1 MTSPASPSGTNARGE
16 DPGGES
22 EDPSVVKNI
31 LIVLLVVLLGLVGL
45 VYYAGRGGLGSHE
58 EPGEP
63 TAALRPP
70 ESVERE
76 TASVARA
83 ADAIGVSRPKQ
94 VLFGDFH
101 VHTTFSPDAFML
113 SLPAAVGEGAHPP
126 ADACDF
132 ARFCSALDFWSIND
146 HAEGISPR
154 HWRETVD
161 SIRQCNAIAGDA
173 ATPDSVAFLG
183 WEWTQVG
190 SSPKDHYGHK
200 NVVLRDFGEGE
211 VPARPIAATGRVA
224 SIFRAADRPFAL
236 GAASLIAGDERLH
249 DLAKYLSERAD
260 LEPCADDVPTTELP
274 ADCQEF
280 AATPAD
286 LFRKLDEGGHESIVI
301 PHGTTWGFYTPPGSE
316 WDKQLAGDMHDPDRQ
331 TLLEVY
337 SGHGNSE
344 QYRDF
349 RGVEIGADGGV
360 RCPEPR
366 ESYLP
371 TCWRAGE
378 IIRARCL
385 EAGDPDDACEARA
398 ADARQIAAEA
408 GQLAHLTV
416 PGVTAAEWR
425 DAGQCRD
432 CAQASFNYR
441 PGGSAQ
447 YILAIGNFD
456 DPDPRHFRLG
466 FMSSSDNHFARPGTG
481 FKEKN
486 RLGNTESGR
495 PVPTD
500 NTLASFVRPPAA
512 EPVPEARPV
521 DPENPPTG
529 FGAAELER
537 QTSFFMTGGLVA
549 VHAEGRDRD
558 AIWQALDRREVYGTS
573 GPRILLWFD
582 LLNPPGSRGKSAP
595 MGSEVAMSTDPIFQ
609 VRAVGSRE
617 QLPGCPA
624 HAEQALGPDRLE
636 ALCKGECF
644 HPSDARRVITRIDV
658 VRIRPQ
664 QSPDEP
670 IADLVEDPWRSFECE
685 PDPAGCA
692 VTFGDLEFAGSARSA
707 VYYARAHEAPAPAI
721 NADGVRCA
729 DDACE
734 QVDLC
739 GPDETDDCLG
749 EHEPR
754 AWSSPIWVDPAPA
767 AEES

>member
-1 MTSPASPSGTNARGE
+1 MGKTVSTVI
-16 DPGGES
+16 
-22 EDPSVVKNI
+22 VVAA
-31 LIVLLVVLLGLVGL
+31 LALVGL
-45 VYYAGRGGLGSHE
+45 VYFAGRGGFGSHE
-58 EPGEP
+58 APGEP
-63 TAALRPP
+63 TAALRPLAQ
-70 ESVERE
+70 VERE
-76 TASVARA
+76 SAEVTRA
-83 ADAIGVSRPKQ
+83 AEAIGVPGAKQ

-154 HWRETVD
+154 HWEETVD
-161 SIRQCNAIAGDA
+161 SIRQCNALAGDA
-173 ATPDSVAFLG
+173 QSPDSVAFLG

-190 SSPKDHYGHK
+190 TSPKNHYGHK
-200 NVVLRDFGEGE
+200 NVVLRHTEDAN
-211 VPARPIAATGRVA
+211 VPARPIAAGGRVGR
-224 SIFRAADRPFAL
+224 IFRAADRPFAL
-236 GAASLIAGDERLH
+236 GAASLLSGDGRMH
-249 DLAKYLSERAD
+249 DLAKYLSERMD
-260 LEPCADDVPTTELP
+260 LERCPDDVPTTELP
-274 ADCQEF
+274 TDCQEF
-280 AATPAD
+280 ADTPAD

-316 WDKQLAGDMHDPDRQ
+316 WDKQLVGDMHDADRQ
-331 TLLEVY
+331 TLVEVY

-344 QYRDF
+344 EYRDF
-349 RGVEIGADGGV
+349 RGVEQAADGSA

-366 ESYLP
+366 ANYLP

-385 EAGDPDDACEARA
+385 DAGETAEACESRAAEARA
-398 ADARQIAAEA
+398 NAAEA

-416 PGVTAAEWR
+416 PGATAAEWL

-432 CAQASFNYR
+432 CAQASFNHR

-456 DPDPRHFRLG
+456 DASKPRHFRLG

-495 PVPTD
+495 PLD
-500 NTLASFVRPPAA
+500 MDDTLRSFVAPPME
-512 EPVPEARPV
+512 EPLPESHPV
-521 DPENPPTG
+521 DPADPPGG
-529 FGAAELER
+529 FAASELER

-549 VHAEGRDRD
+549 VHSAGRDRD

-573 GPRILLWFD
+573 GPRMLLWFD
-582 LLNPPGSRGKSAP
+582 LLNPPGSRGARAP
-595 MGSEVAMSTDPIFQ
+595 MGSEVAMSANPIFQ
-609 VRAVGSRE
+609 VRAVGSRV
-617 QLPGCPA
+617 QLPGCPSY
-624 HAEQALGPDRLE
+624 AESALGPERLE

-644 HPSDARRVITRIDV
+644 HPSDERRPITRIDI
-658 VRIRPQ
+658 VRVRPQ
-664 QSPDEP
+664 RTPDEP
-670 IADLVEDPWRSFECE
+670 LGRLIEDPWRTFACE

-692 VTFGDLEFAGSARSA
+692 VTFEDPEFASSARGA

-721 NADGVRCA
+721 NAGGVRCT
-729 DDACE
+729 DDECQE
-734 QVDLC
+734 VNLC

-754 AWSSPIWVDPAPA
+754 AWSSPIWIDTPGA
-767 AEES
+767 STGS

>member
-1 MTSPASPSGTNARGE
+1 MG
-16 DPGGES
+16 
-22 EDPSVVKNI
+22 KII
-31 LIVLLVVLLGLVGL
+31 LTVIVAAALALVALVFF
-45 VYYAGRGGLGSHE
+45 AGRGGFGSHE

-63 TAALRPP
+63 TAALRP
-70 ESVERE
+70 SAQVERE
-76 TASVARA
+76 SAEVMSA
-83 ADAIGVSRPKQ
+83 AEAIGVPAPKQ

-154 HWRETVD
+154 HWQETVD
-161 SIRQCNAIAGDA
+161 SIRQCNAVAGDA
-173 ATPDSVAFLG
+173 QSPDSVAFLG

-190 SSPKDHYGHK
+190 TDPNNHYGHK
-200 NVVLRDFGEGE
+200 NVVLRHTESQN
-211 VPARPIAATGRVA
+211 VPARPIAAGGRV
-224 SIFRAADRPFAL
+224 SSLFRAADRPFAL
-236 GAASLIAGDERLH
+236 GAASLLSGDGRFH
-249 DLAKYLSERAD
+249 DLARYLSERRD
-260 LEPCADDVPTTELP
+260 LERCPDDVPTTELP
-274 ADCQEF
+274 TDCQEF
-280 AATPAD
+280 ADTPAD

-316 WDKQLAGDMHDPDRQ
+316 WDKQLVGDMHDADRQ
-331 TLLEVY
+331 TMVEVY

-344 QYRDF
+344 EYRDF
-349 RGVEIGADGGV
+349 RAVERAADGSV

-366 ESYLP
+366 ANYLP
-371 TCWRAGE
+371 SCWRAGE

-385 EAGDPDDACEARA
+385 DAGQSEAECESRAAVARA
-398 ADARQIAAEA
+398 NAVEA
-408 GQLAHLTV
+408 GQLAQLTV
-416 PGVTAAEWR
+416 PGATAAEWL

-432 CAQASFNYR
+432 CAQASFNHR

-456 DPDPRHFRLG
+456 DPGKPRHFRMG
-466 FMSSSDNHFARPGTG
+466 FMASSDNHFARPGTG

-495 PVPTD
+495 PLDVD
-500 NTLASFVRPPAA
+500 DGLRSFVAPPEE
-512 EPVPEARPV
+512 EPLPESRPV
-521 DPENPPTG
+521 DREAPPSG
-529 FGAAELER
+529 FAALELER
-537 QTSFFMTGGLVA
+537 QTSFFMTGGLIA
-549 VHAEGRDRD
+549 VHAAGRHRD
-558 AIWQALDRREVYGTS
+558 AIWRALDRREVYGTS

-582 LLNPPGSRGKSAP
+582 LLNPPGSRGARAP
-595 MGSEVAMSTDPIFQ
+595 MGSEVAMGANPIFQ

-617 QLPGCPA
+617 QLPGCPSY
-624 HAEQALGPDRLE
+624 AESALGPERLA

-644 HPSDARRVITRIDV
+644 HPSDERRPITHIDI
-658 VRIRPQ
+658 VRVRPQ
-664 QSPDEP
+664 QTPDEP
-670 IADLVEDPWRSFECE
+670 LGQLVEDPWRTFPCE
-685 PDPAGCA
+685 PDPSGCA
-692 VTFGDLEFAGSARSA
+692 VTFEDPEFATSARGA

-729 DDACE
+729 DDECQ

-754 AWSSPIWVDPAPA
+754 AWSSPIWIDTLGDRT
-767 AEES
+767 ES